1 MVAAICPTGAA
12 GRASRMFMLA
22 CIHPS
27 LALARTRKASEPQI
41 ALRRALALLHGV
53 KLLDRAKDPA
63 LQ

>member
-1 MVAAICPTGAA
+1 
-12 GRASRMFMLA
+12 MFMLA